1 MSANSRYKTHRGREF
16 NMSAFADKNGDT
28 KVVGNVS
35 MNARGDII
43 DAKGNV
49 KIPTQT
55 ISRMAADLKNNESRH
70 VGLKADSKISAP
82 AVETEPAA
90 EPNLSVY
97 NDERLVSNFDKM
109 VEEPE
114 PNVISTRDV
123 ETPDGT
129 AVEIEYDDGSI
140 EIVLKEDM

>member
-70 VGLKADSKISAP
+70 VGLKADAKISTPTIEPEQNISHPYNVPPEPVVTPITPNPEVATNGI
-82 AVETEPAA
+82 VSSREIETE
-90 EPNLSVY
+90 
-97 NDERLVSNFDKM
+97 
-109 VEEPE
+109 
-114 PNVISTRDV
+114 
-123 ETPDGT
+123 DGP
-129 AVEIEYDDGSI
+129 AVEIEYEDGSI
-140 EIVLKEDM
+140 EVILKEDM

>member
-16 NMSAFADKNGDT
+16 NMSAFAEKNGDT

-55 ISRMAADLKNNESRH
+55 ISRMAADLKNSETKH
-70 VGLKADSKISAP
+70 VSLKADEKISTQPVVEPTPAP
-82 AVETEPAA
+82 T
-90 EPNLSVY
+90 SVP
-97 NDERLVSNFDKM
+97 ES
-109 VEEPE
+109 E

-123 ETPDGT
+123 ETPDGP

-140 EIVLKEDM
+140 EIVLKEDN